1 MFSVGDGRMA
11 YLQGSYTGYLGFW
24 TNCKRHK
31 CAIVDQ
37 VTVLIHMSKGF
48 MLLALGL
55 CFLLL
60 PIVIFSFRPVF
71 RRLIKIDFVFSSLSI
86 SIGLLILLSLT
97 LFVVNCQTLNPR
109 PQVSYLVT
117 FYLCLCSSGLM
128 LWAGGLSYLNQV
140 GMWSRRMPA
149 MERRMSYRRWA
160 FQQGV
165 LGRLS
170 QQQVSDPEQMED
182 NSFSEQS
189 DTQDPTRKS
198 SSPSQNT
205 AL

>member
-1 MFSVGDGRMA
+1 MASQSTLAFSDQVEYLISWEEDRKFILRGWCFIFIILATLLMFSVGDGRMA

-86 SIGLLILLSLT
+86 SI
-97 LFVVNCQTLNPR
+97 
-109 PQVSYLVT
+109 
-117 FYLCLCSSGLM
+117 
-128 LWAGGLSYLNQV
+128 
-140 GMWSRRMPA
+140 
-149 MERRMSYRRWA
+149 
-160 FQQGV
+160 
-165 LGRLS
+165 
-170 QQQVSDPEQMED
+170 DPEPQATGILPGD
-182 NSFSEQS
+182 LLPVPVLQWL
-189 DTQDPTRKS
+189 DAVGWRPVL
-198 SSPSQNT
+198 P
-205 AL
+205 